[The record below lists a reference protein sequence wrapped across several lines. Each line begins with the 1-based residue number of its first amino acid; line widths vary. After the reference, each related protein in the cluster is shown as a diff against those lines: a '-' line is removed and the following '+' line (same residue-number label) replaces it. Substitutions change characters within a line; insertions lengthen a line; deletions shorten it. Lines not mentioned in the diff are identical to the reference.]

1 MEVPKFIKGVAKY
14 FTYASD
20 SGETTPTTQADLQE
34 LMKNNNTILEC
45 LVDGLWQA
53 EKEMKLNQII
63 RSPNMPANTVA
74 KVTSVGVTG
83 TTEPEWPETV
93 EATVSDGSVTFTM
106 LTNVIVSYTKTEID
120 AKMEDKADL
129 VDGKLPQDQMA
140 GSVYIPKNSNLD
152 SYLKTGNYYSPTDL
166 EAATILNAPLKTAF
180 FLYVDQATELNSN
193 QVIIHYPF
201 NGRVFVRLYYAGA
214 WSEWSELGGVTIGDI
229 FYRPFLMPGYVKANG
244 ATVIRT
250 DYPNLVAYANNNNL
264 WTSDSNIEPWKF
276 GVGDGNTT
284 MILPNYLNRVL
295 QGGDVPTVLA
305 AGLPNIMGTL
315 TGLAYRNNHFGVGTG
330 VFSTSRSGGG
340 SALTLDGIGND
351 LINFNA
357 TNSNSIYGASNTV
370 QPPAIVL
377 IPQIKY

>member
-1 MEVPKFIKGVAKY
+1 MEIPKFIKGVAKY

-45 LVDGLWQA
+45 LVDGLWQPD
-53 EKEMKLNQII
+53 KEMQLGQIV

-106 LTNVIVSYTKTEID
+106 VTNIINSYTKTEID

-129 VDGKLPQDQMA
+129 VEGKLPQDQMA

-180 FLYVDQATELNSN
+180 FLHVDRATELNSN
-193 QVIIHYPF
+193 QIIIHYPF

-214 WSEWSELGGVTIGDI
+214 WSEWSELGGANIGDI

-250 DYPNLVAYANNNNL
+250 DYPNLVAYANNNI
-264 WTSDSNIEPWKF
+264 WTSNPDIEPWKF

-295 QGGDVPTVLA
+295 QGGDSPAVLA
-305 AGLPNIMGTL
+305 AGLPNI
-315 TGLAYRNNHFGVGTG
+315 TGQYYAVVGGGITVNGAFTG
-330 VFSTSRSGGG
+330 SWADSSGQTSGGG
-340 SALTLDGIGND
+340 GYNRVHLVVDASKS
-351 LINFNA
+351 NA
-357 TNSNSIYGASNTV
+357 IYGASNTV

>member
-214 WSEWSELGGVTIGDI
+214 WSEWSELGGATIGDI

-250 DYPNLVAYANNNNL
+250 DYPNLVTYANNNNL

-276 GVGDGNTT
+276 GVGDRNTT

-315 TGLAYRNNHFGVGTG
+315 TGLAYRNNYFGVGTG
-330 VFSTSRSGGG
+330 VFSTSRSGGS
-340 SALTLDGIGND
+340 SALTLDGTGND